1 MQLKTLM
8 GKIVSSYQREIEK
21 YIGANKKLIAKHMG
35 LSAKDVSTSDLR
47 IFANFLS
54 YRAGESHFL
63 ESGGKVDPRFIDDI
77 RLKSRELKGPKAL
90 MNAIAWYERG
100 VLAKGSIAAVIK
112 DERKFS
118 PKIEHY
124 LQKRREE
131 NYKKAFEKMG
141 KSVNAMKNTVAD
153 LTKLFNEERS
163 LHDKGYVKELKATMN
178 RLRGDMAR
186 CDYHARAGIAWA
198 LKVGI
203 PFDHAK
209 NGIHKVYLRHLQEE
223 KLDNASKDHG
233 KKKGSR
239 PMCLAS
245 SLALIDET
253 LASQG
258 IKSSLSDNI
267 RQRCKKWDVDL
278 LLARF
283 ELQAHGK
290 AVTREQ
296 KRVFEEAKIPTLTA
310 SI

>member
-1 MQLKTLM
+1 M
-8 GKIVSSYQREIEK
+8 SYQRDLEK
-21 YIGANKKLIAKHMG
+21 YIGDNKKVIAKLMG
-35 LSAKDVSTSDLR
+35 LSSKDVSTSDLR

-63 ESGGKVDPRFIDDI
+63 QNGGKVDPRFIDDI
-77 RLKSRELKGPKAL
+77 RLKPRELKGPKAL
-90 MNAIAWYERG
+90 VDAIAWYERG
-100 VLAKGSIAAVIK
+100 VLAKGSIASAVK
-112 DERKFS
+112 DERRFS
-118 PKIEHY
+118 DKIETY

-131 NYKKAFEKMG
+131 NYKKAFSKMG
-141 KSVNAMKNTVAD
+141 SSVNAMKKTVSD

-163 LHDKGYVKELKATMN
+163 LHDKDYVRELKKTMT

-209 NGIHKVYLRHLQEE
+209 NGIHQVYLRHLQESKIE
-223 KLDNASKDHG
+223 GLDSKDA
-233 KKKGSR
+233 KSNSR
-239 PMCLAS
+239 PMSLAS

-258 IKSSLSDNI
+258 IKSSISKNI
-267 RQRCKKWDVDL
+267 RERCKKWDVDL

-283 ELQAHGK
+283 ELQNHK
-290 AVTREQ
+290 KPVTREQ
-296 KRVFEEAKIPTLTA
+296 KRVYEESRIPTLTT